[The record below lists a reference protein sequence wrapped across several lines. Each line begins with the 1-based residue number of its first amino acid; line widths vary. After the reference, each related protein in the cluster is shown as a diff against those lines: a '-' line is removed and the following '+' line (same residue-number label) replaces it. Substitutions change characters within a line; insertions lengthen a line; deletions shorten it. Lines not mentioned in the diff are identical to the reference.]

1 MIKNIQIVNT
11 HTIRA
16 AMALLEKNTE
26 KCLIVVDKNNRFY
39 STLTDGDIRRAILKG
54 SNLETTIKDFI
65 KKKKSLTISEKI
77 YKNSSL
83 KEIKKIIEKFPQKKI
98 NLIPILDN
106 NKRVID
112 YIENINSKSSNEK
125 LKKIPLII
133 MAGGK
138 GLRLKPFTNIFP
150 KPLIPVN
157 NIPAAEHIINKFLND
172 GLKKIFISV
181 NFKKDLIKSYF
192 KDKTFNLNFIEEKK
206 EMGTIGSLGYLK
218 NKIKTDF
225 IVSNCDTIV
234 KIDTNN
240 LYEYHKKNNS
250 YLTIVVATKN
260 FQMPYGS
267 CLLDNRGKLKKID
280 EKPNFDYLVNTGL
293 YIMRPE
299 ILNFINKNQ
308 RLDFDQLIKKLKLRK
323 KQIGIFPISENNW
336 TDVGKWSDYNKL
348 ILNHN

>member
-1 MIKNIQIVNT
+1 
-11 HTIRA
+11 
-16 AMALLEKNTE
+16 
-26 KCLIVVDKNNRFY
+26 LIVVDKKNRFY

-54 SNLETTIKDFI
+54 SHLETTLKVFV

-83 KEIKKIIEKFPQKKI
+83 KEIKKIIDKFPQKKI

-106 NKRVID
+106 KRKVVD
-112 YIENINSKSSNEK
+112 YIENINAKSSNEK

-138 GLRLKPFTNIFP
+138 GLRLRPFTNIFP

-157 NIPAAEHIINKFLND
+157 NIPAAEHIINKFLGD
-172 GLKKIFISV
+172 GIKKIYISV

-192 KDKTFNLNFIEEKK
+192 KDKAYHLNFIEEKK
-206 EMGTIGSLGYLK
+206 EMGTIGSLSYLK
-218 NKIKTDF
+218 NKVKSDF

-240 LYEYHKKNNS
+240 LYEYHKKSNS
-250 YLTIVVATKN
+250 LLTIVVATKN

-293 YIMRPE
+293 YIMKPE
-299 ILNFINKNQ
+299 LLSLINKSQ
-308 RLDFDQLIKKLKLRK
+308 KLDFDQLIKKLKLK
-323 KQIGIFPISENNW
+323 KKKIGIFPISEKNW
-336 TDVGKWSDYNKL
+336 TDVGEWSDYNKL
-348 ILNHN
+348 VLNKN